1 MQLSDFTFLALFI
14 MFVLYIAL
22 KGNLQK
28 YLQLIF
34 YTPSDDTQK
43 AQQQGLQGQNRL
55 GHLLGGQL
63 PSILNFLTPHLP
75 ERP

>member
-1 MQLSDFTFLALFI
+1 MQLSDFTFLSLFI

-34 YTPSDDTQK
+34 YNPSDDTQK
-43 AQQQGLQGQNRL
+43 TQQGLQGQNRL

-63 PSILNFLTPHLP
+63 PTILNFLTPHLP
-75 ERP
+75 ETP